1 MRDKLK
7 FLLIVPTDPRFR
19 ATKERPASRKTRALR
34 FSMLPSLYVAAAMPP
49 YVETRIVDEDIE
61 PVDFDTDADLIGLSF
76 MTFCAPWAYEIADRF
91 RKEKGKP
98 VILGGYHATFM
109 PKEAIQHAD
118 SICIGEAENNV
129 PRMIEDFVAG
139 KLKPFY
145 ESEPIDLKGL
155 AIPNRSLVK
164 QSAYLVPDSLQTS
177 RGCCHRC
184 TFCSV
189 AAFSKYRYRTR
200 PVDEVIEELKQL
212 GRRVAFLDDNIVGD
226 PGFAK
231 ELFAKMI
238 PLKKRWASQA
248 SIGLAKDDELL
259 RLAAA
264 AGCRMVFIGFES
276 LSQENLKLARKGINL
291 GVDYRAAIEKMHR
304 AGIAV
309 IGAVI
314 FGMDGDT
321 PAIFEQTLDFAY
333 HAKLDLLTGA
343 ILTPLPGTQLFTQ
356 LDAEG
361 RIFDKDWRKYDFA
374 NVVFQPKQMSPQ
386 TLQDGFRWVQSK
398 FYSRSSVALR
408 IWRALRLQEASA
420 ALAGIIP
427 LNLSYYHSFK
437 SAGVFEAGKR
447 FALTATD
454 KVYEPVLKS
463 A

>member
-7 FLLIVPTDPRFR
+7 FLLIVPTVPDLR
-19 ATKERPASRKTRALR
+19 ATHERPPNRKTRALR

-49 YVETRIVDEDIE
+49 YVETRIIDEDVE

-109 PKEAIQHAD
+109 PEEAIQHAD

-145 ESEPIDLKGL
+145 KSEPIDLKGL
-155 AIPNRSLVK
+155 PIPNRSLIR
-164 QSAYLVPDSLQTS
+164 QSAYLVPDSLQAS
-177 RGCCHRC
+177 RGCCFRC

-189 AAFSKYRYRTR
+189 AAFSNYRYRIR

-212 GRRVAFLDDNIVGD
+212 GRHVAFMDDNLIGD
-226 PGFAK
+226 SSFAK

-238 PLKKRWASQA
+238 PLKKRWATQA
-248 SIGLAKDDELL
+248 SIGLANDDELL

-264 AGCRMVFIGFES
+264 AGCRMAFIGFES
-276 LSQENLKLARKGINL
+276 LSQENLKLTRKHINR
-291 GVDYRAAIEKMHR
+291 GVDYRRAIEKIHR

-309 IGAVI
+309 IAAVM
-314 FGMDGDT
+314 FGLDGDT
-321 PAIFEQTLDFAY
+321 PDVFEQTLDFAY
-333 HAKLDLLTGA
+333 QARIDLLTAA
-343 ILTPLPGTQLFTQ
+343 ILTPLPGTQLFAE

-361 RIFDKDWRKYDFA
+361 RIFDRDWRKYDFA
-374 NVVFQPKQMSPQ
+374 HVVFQPKQMSPE
-386 TLQDGFRWVQSK
+386 TLQNGLHWVQSR

-408 IWRALRLQEASA
+408 IWRALRLQEPGA

-427 LNLSYYHSFK
+427 LNLSYHHRFK
-437 SAGVFEAGKR
+437 STGVFEAGTGFVPPRKN
-447 FALTATD
+447 
-454 KVYEPVLKS
+454 S
-463 A
+463 I

>member
-1 MRDKLK
+1 LRDKLK

-19 ATKERPASRKTRALR
+19 ATKEGLPSRKTRALR

-61 PVDFDTDADLIGLSF
+61 PIDFDTDADIIGLSF

-98 VILGGYHATFM
+98 VIMGGYHATFM
-109 PKEAIQHAD
+109 PDEAIQHAD

-155 AIPNRSLVK
+155 PIPDRSLIK
-164 QSAYLVPDSLQTS
+164 QSAYLIPDSLQTS

-212 GRRVAFLDDNIVGD
+212 GRHVAFMDDNIIGA
-226 PGFAK
+226 PGVAK

-276 LSQENLKLARKGINL
+276 LSQENLRLSRKHINR
-291 GVDYRAAIEKMHR
+291 GVDYRRAIEKIHR

-314 FGMDGDT
+314 FGMDADT
-321 PAIFEQTLDFAY
+321 PAIFEQTLEFAY
-333 HAKLDLLTGA
+333 QTKLDLITA
-343 ILTPLPGTQLFTQ
+343 TILTPLPGTELFTQ
-356 LDAEG
+356 MDAEG
-361 RIFDKDWRKYDFA
+361 RILDKDWRKYDFA
-374 NVVFQPKQMSPQ
+374 NVVFQPNHMSRE
-386 TLQDGFRWVQSK
+386 TLRDGFYWVQSR
-398 FYSRSSVALR
+398 FYSRSSVARR
-408 IWRALRLQEASA
+408 IWRAFRLQEPSA

-427 LNLSYYHSFK
+427 LNLSYRHRFK
-437 SAGVFEAGKR
+437 STGVFEAGER
-447 FALTATD
+447 FAPSARD
-454 KVYEPVLKS
+454 EVYEPVLKS

>member
-1 MRDKLK
+1 
-7 FLLIVPTDPRFR
+7 
-19 ATKERPASRKTRALR
+19 
-34 FSMLPSLYVAAAMPP
+34 MLPSLYVAAAMPS
-49 YVETRIVDEDIE
+49 YVETRIIDEDIE
-61 PVDFDTDADLIGLSF
+61 PVDFDTDADLVGLSF

-98 VILGGYHATFM
+98 VIMGGYHATFM
-109 PKEAIQHAD
+109 PDEAIQHAD

-139 KLKPFY
+139 KLKPLY

-155 AIPNRSLVK
+155 PIPNRSLIR
-164 QSAYLVPDSLQTS
+164 QSAYLVPDSLQAS
-177 RGCCHRC
+177 RGCCHHC

-212 GRRVAFLDDNIVGD
+212 GRHVAFMDDNIIGA

-276 LSQENLKLARKGINL
+276 LSQENLRFSRKHINR
-291 GVDYRAAIEKMHR
+291 GVDYRSAIEKIHR

-314 FGMDGDT
+314 FGLDGDT
-321 PAIFEQTLDFAY
+321 PSIFEQTLEFAY
-333 HAKLDLLTGA
+333 QTKLDLITA
-343 ILTPLPGTQLFTQ
+343 TILTPLPGTELFAQ
-356 LDAEG
+356 LDSEG
-361 RIFDKDWRKYDFA
+361 RIFDKDWKKYDFA
-374 NVVFQPKQMSPQ
+374 NVVFQPKQMSPE

-398 FYSRSSVALR
+398 YYSRSSVARR
-408 IWRALRLQEASA
+408 IWRALRLQEPSA

-427 LNLSYYHSFK
+427 LNLSYHHSFK
-437 SAGVFEAGKR
+437 STGVFEAGKR
-447 FALTATD
+447 FTPPRIKCVSPSYDFA
-454 KVYEPVLKS
+454 
-463 A
+463 